1 MAKFRLVDVKI
12 EPVTRELAQYI
23 ASLPAS
29 PTERP
34 LDRSRVSF
42 LEKKVEAGLL
52 VPFSWVTVRMG
63 DHTFRGNGQTS
74 SHVLA
79 NLPGEFPAGL
89 KAAIAEFEAD
99 DVEGLVLIWR
109 QYDARESSRSALHI
123 YNAYQGIVDD
133 LHGVTPA
140 RGKLAIESIAWYLS
154 MVEKIPVQKGDDA
167 YAMAI
172 EPIYH
177 GFVKWVD
184 TMLDGN
190 APEIKHKAIV
200 AAMFATWSRDES
212 ACQEFWRLVA
222 RGGDPYNADHPATIL
237 FAWLAA
243 IKEKKLKAHPGPGQL
258 YQGCLYAWRA
268 CTDGKGI
275 KTIVLNDR
283 IPLHELLD

>member
-12 EPVTRELAQYI
+12 VSITRELAQYI

-34 LDRSRVSF
+34 LDRSRLTF
-42 LEKKVEAGLL
+42 LEKKAEAGLL
-52 VPFSWVTVRMG
+52 VPFQWAIARM
-63 DHTFRGNGQTS
+63 DEKVFRVNGQTS
-74 SHVLA
+74 SSVLA
-79 NLPGEFPAGL
+79 NLPGEFPLGL
-89 KAAIAEFEAD
+89 KGSMAEFEVD
-99 DVEGLVLIWR
+99 DVEGLVLAWR

-123 YNAYQGIVDD
+123 YGAYQGIVDD
-133 LHGVTPA
+133 LQGVTPA
-140 RGKLAIESIAWYLS
+140 RGKLAIEAIAWNLT
-154 MVEKIPVQKGDDA
+154 MVEKVPVPKGDDV
-167 YAMAI
+167 YTMALTTM
-172 EPIYH
+172 YH
-177 GFVKWVD
+177 GFMQWVD

-200 AAMFATWSRDES
+200 AAMFATWSRDET
-212 ACQEFWRLVA
+212 ACQEFWRLVS
-222 RGGDPYNADHPATIL
+222 RGGDPYNPEHPATIL

-243 IKEKKLKAHPGPGQL
+243 IREKKLKAHPGPGQL

-268 CTDGKGI
+268 FTDGKGI